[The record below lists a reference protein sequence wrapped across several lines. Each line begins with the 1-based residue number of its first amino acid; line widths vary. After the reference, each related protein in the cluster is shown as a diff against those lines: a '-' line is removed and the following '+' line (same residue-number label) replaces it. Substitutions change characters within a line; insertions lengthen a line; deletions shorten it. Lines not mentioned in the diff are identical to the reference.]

1 MPDRLYVRRQQFRA
15 SATGKPLADAFSTMM
30 SLAARRLNQIR
41 TAHQTKLGLFCISC

>member
-1 MPDRLYVRRQQFRA
+1 MPDRLYVRRQQFRT
-15 SATGKPLADAFSTMM
+15 SATGKPLADVFSTMM